1 MFSIGET
8 IDANPLIM
16 KGILPHRGESVKRRA
31 RKRPLG
37 QSAIYLA
44 GEERPFQRDP
54 RGVIKRTERY
64 PVSDGIAEAVS
75 AMTMRCILSG
85 VPAIAEWWHR
95 G

>member
-8 IDANPLIM
+8 VDANLLIM
-16 KGILPHRGESVKRRA
+16 KGMLPNRRRPVKRSA

-64 PVSDGIAEAVS
+64 PVSEGIAEAVS